1 MIYSIYGYGKA
12 KTECAIGMMVRSIA
26 NHIPV
31 VFAQFLKDGSSSE
44 VKFLKMFSEVTYFN
58 SNTKGFKYGDNTGRD
73 VSALWTGVFNMV
85 SSNWKGLVVLDEILV
100 AYDLGY
106 ISYNKIKKIVNL
118 ARANGFD
125 ICMTGRMNSKTKRLN
140 IQLLSDVVTDAYA
153 VKHWFNTYCDRCK
166 CEYEYY
172 DKYCPKCGK
181 RLQASNKTKKGIDF

>member
-44 VKFLKMFSEVTYFN
+44 VAFLKMFNEVTYCN
-58 SNTKGFKYGDNTGRD
+58 SNTKGFKYGDNITRD
-73 VSALWTGVFNMV
+73 MSALWAYVFDLV
-85 SSNWKGLVVLDEILV
+85 SSKRKGLIVLDEILV
-100 AYDLGY
+100 AYDLGFL
-106 ISYNKIKKIVNL
+106 SYNKIKKLITL
-118 ARANGFD
+118 ARQNNLNV
-125 ICMTGRMNSKTKRLN
+125 CMTGRMNSKTKRMN
-140 IQLLSDVVTDAYA
+140 IQILSDVVTDAYA

-181 RLQASNKTKKGIDF
+181 KLKASRQTKKGIDF

>member
-73 VSALWTGVFNMV
+73 VSALWTGVFNLV

-181 RLQASNKTKKGIDF
+181 RLRASNKTKKGIDF